1 MNRLNKIWTDLNN
14 LTTDVQVLGYW
25 ENRQARIIDALKS
38 TDSNFETSIE
48 VIHRLAKSLNNRERY
63 SVVWYLYKFG
73 FQPIENKLIQSKTL
87 DELKFELGRGLH
99 HNRKYKH
106 SKRLFNELA
115 SNGFDT
121 QRINDWWNQTAFAS
135 TREKIWIKTDLLLAI
150 VRLVIIFVYILI
162 VFKTKEF
169 IFSTTLFIILVELY
183 QAWWYQYRVSNYL
196 KEFDKEPEIT
206 EIKRNIKK
214 KIWIEFGIS
223 LLFYP
228 IYFLKQEWLFPLV
241 LVIAAYFQVFHYG
254 LNYIYLPRLIG
265 ELNRKNTT
273 RQQAI

>member
-1 MNRLNKIWTDLNN
+1 M
-14 LTTDVQVLGYW
+14 
-25 ENRQARIIDALKS
+25 DALKS

-48 VIHRLAKSLNNRERY
+48 VIHRLAKSFNNRERY
-63 SVVWYLYKFG
+63 SAVWYLYKFG

-87 DELKFELGRGLH
+87 DELKYELGRGLH

-135 TREKIWIKTDLLLAI
+135 TREKIWIKTDLLPAI

-214 KIWIEFGIS
+214 KILIEFGIS

-228 IYFLKQEWLFPLV
+228 IYFLKQEWLIPLV
-241 LVIAAYFQVFHYG
+241 LVVAAYFQVFHYG